1 MGPEAKVAWR
11 EVFHGRDVDATRA
24 YLRLGFGKDVQ
35 FDVTRRRD
43 RTIDVRSAGVDL
55 PNMVIHQTRLAAGFT
70 IKGRDPDP
78 HYVMFMPLSGRIEA
92 SSYGS
97 SAVCDP
103 QHAFILCRPSRPAA
117 VLRTE
122 APISALALRFSEGA
136 ITRQLSALLG
146 EPVNAAPEF
155 ALAMNL
161 TAGYGRAFASYVLLA
176 ATDFKRATPS
186 NPIAIRELEEFII
199 SKLLMSHPH
208 DFTAAL
214 RRTEK
219 SIAPRDMKRAIDF
232 MEAMLSAPIGIT
244 EIAEAAGIAGRT
256 LFKHFHDF
264 YGISPMRYLRRA
276 RFERVQEALKRA
288 QPEDSITEIAMAWGF
303 THMGRFSVEYRSRF
317 GERPSDTLRRTR

>member
-1 MGPEAKVAWR
+1 
-11 EVFHGRDVDATRA
+11 
-24 YLRLGFGKDVQ
+24 
-35 FDVTRRRD
+35 
-43 RTIDVRSAGVDL
+43 
-55 PNMVIHQTRLAAGFT
+55 
-70 IKGRDPDP
+70 
-78 HYVMFMPLSGRIEA
+78 MPSE
-92 SSYGS
+92 
-97 SAVCDP
+97 
-103 QHAFILCRPSRPAA
+103 
-117 VLRTE
+117 
-122 APISALALRFSEGA
+122 FSEGA
-136 ITRQLSALLG
+136 IIRQLSALLG
-146 EPVNAAPEF
+146 EPVDAAPEF

-208 DFTAAL
+208 DFTEAL

-232 MEAMLSAPIGIT
+232 MEAMLGAPIGIA

-303 THMGRFSVEYRSRF
+303 THMGRFSGRISQ
-317 GERPSDTLRRTR
+317 SLRRTAVGHPQAHPLTFTKSFAIDPSGPGAGRPVDGVWFGWMLDAGLKIGCRKPEFLRVRPPIGAAEGTVVVE